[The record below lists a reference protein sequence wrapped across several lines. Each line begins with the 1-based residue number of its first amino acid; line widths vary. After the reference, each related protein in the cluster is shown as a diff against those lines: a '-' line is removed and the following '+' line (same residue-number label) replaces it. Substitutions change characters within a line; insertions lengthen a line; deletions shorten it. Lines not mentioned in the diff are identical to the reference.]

1 VAGVV
6 TVHTGVLHH
15 GGLQPPSEQG
25 NENMHDGRTR
35 KVEAVGPEAK
45 QPFLD
50 RYRASLT
57 ITRGPAAGTEF
68 DLDDVRTIIGRSADA
83 RIQIDDPS
91 VSSEHASIELDA
103 QGFGIRDLA
112 STNHVLVN
120 GAEVL
125 SSALKHGDR
134 IQLGNCELQLVVE
147 ERAPRAKAWD
157 VSEDS

>member
-1 VAGVV
+1 
-6 TVHTGVLHH
+6 
-15 GGLQPPSEQG
+15 
-25 NENMHDGRTR
+25 MHDGRTR
-35 KVEAVGPEAK
+35 KVDAVLPEPEK
-45 QPFLD
+45 PYLE

-57 ITRGPAAGTEF
+57 ITRGPAAGTEY
-68 DLDDVRTIIGRSADA
+68 DLEDVRTIIGRSADA
-83 RIQIDDPS
+83 RIRIDDPS
-91 VSSEHASIELDA
+91 VSSEHASIELDH

-147 ERAPRAKAWD
+147 ERAAQARAWD
-157 VSEDS
+157 VSEDD